1 MTTRWAALRIGY
13 LLTAAMAGHRYS
25 EACGMWRELDETVQ
39 SDVIT
44 TLGVQARVAVAA
56 AGVPLQIDFTSLADS
71 RCTETLAAA
80 QTAYEGAGPWEPPRC
95 PHCRE
100 LVAST
105 LAEIQLQ
112 AMVASGLPAS
122 YVDLICREKA
132 VGGGWPSS
140 ASPALP
146 APSARPD
153 RLAEPSLEQAGHAA
167 VGERLTA
174 GLAGGAVLERGVGER
189 DLADGVTADRAGLAG
204 LAVHA

>member
-1 MTTRWAALRIGY
+1 MTARWAAPRIGY
-13 LLTAAMAGHRYS
+13 LLTAAMAGHRYG
-25 EACGMWRELDETVQ
+25 EASGMWRELDETDQ

-44 TLGVQARVAVAA
+44 ALGVQARVAVAE

-80 QTAYEGAGPWEPPRC
+80 QAAYEGAGPWEPPRC

-122 YVDLICREKA
+122 YVDLICRGKA
-132 VGGGWPSS
+132 AGGGWPSS
-140 ASPALP
+140 APP
-146 APSARPD
+146 ARPG

-189 DLADGVTADRAGLAG
+189 DLTDRVTADRAGLAG